1 MKNITLFLIMSFL
14 LALNLNAAEKK
25 GSILKEK
32 LKLKTESKLTDTL
45 TEIKKKDS
53 TLEKKFR
60 LKTDSKITNWFTGK
74 EKIKIPN
81 PVNGIKKVTGAL
93 NPFNKKKP

>member
-45 TEIKKKDS
+45 TEIKKES
-53 TLEKKFR
+53 TLEKKLK

-74 EKIKIPN
+74 EKFKIPN
-81 PVNGIKKVTGAL
+81 PVKVLKKVSGAL
-93 NPFNKKKP
+93 SPFNKKKP